1 MARINSNIPSL
12 IAQSNLQRSQA
23 DLDIRLE
30 RLSTGLRINR
40 GKDDPAGLI
49 ISERLRNDIRGVEQA
64 IKNADRASSVIATT
78 ESALTEVNDLL
89 NSIRALIV
97 EGANTG
103 AFSEEEQQANQAQI
117 DSAIDSIT
125 RISNTASFGQLQ
137 VLNGGLDY
145 QLSGVANSAISLAQ
159 VNNATFIN
167 QDSIQVDVDVVA
179 SAQKGALFF
188 RGLPDDS
195 GSIDREIQLEVR
207 GPDGVS
213 VFTFAQDAPLSA
225 LVNGI
230 NAQTGFTGV
239 EAALNNPADP
249 TSGMV
254 FRTSGY
260 GSDSFVSVA
269 ELGTDDSS
277 GTAAQFFK
285 LANNAELPSSPPF
298 DWSNPALTTGTR
310 DEGKDVQ
317 ALVNG
322 VLARGK
328 GLEVLVNSSS
338 LGAELLLNE
347 DFAID
352 PSAATSSFYITGGGA
367 LFQIGP
373 DITVQ
378 QQTNIGIPSVAASNL
393 GATLVNGALQFLSS
407 LKSGQG
413 NSIAENVD
421 DGNDFT
427 TAQNIL
433 DKSIDQITELRGRL
447 GAFERNV
454 LQPSVNSMQTAF
466 ENLSASESRIR
477 DADFAFETSRLTRA
491 QILTSS
497 GTSVLGIANQ
507 QSQQVLQLLG

>member
-23 DLDIRLE
+23 DLDVRLE

-40 GKDDPAGLI
+40 GRDDPAGLI

-89 NSIRALIV
+89 NSIRALMV
-97 EGANTG
+97 ESANTG
-103 AFSEEEQQANQAQI
+103 AFSEEEREANQAQI

-125 RISNTASFGQLQ
+125 RISNTARFGQLQ

-145 QLSGVANSAISLAQ
+145 QLSGVATSAVSNAT
-159 VNNATFIN
+159 VNNATFIGTGA
-167 QDSIQVDVDVVA
+167 IQVDVDVVA
-179 SAQKGALFF
+179 SAQKAGLFF
-188 RGLPDDS
+188 RGMPNDS
-195 GSIDREIQLEVR
+195 GSIDEEINLEIA
-207 GPDGVS
+207 GPDGVN
-213 VFTFAQDAPLSA
+213 VFTFAAGTELSA
-225 LVNGI
+225 IVRGI
-230 NAQTGFTGV
+230 NNQTGFTGV
-239 EAALNNPADP
+239 EAALNNPADH

-254 FRTSGY
+254 FRSADY
-260 GSDSFVSVA
+260 GAESFVSV
-269 ELGTDDSS
+269 LRQGYTGPLPDPF
-277 GTAAQFFK
+277 QLQK
-285 LANNAELPSSPPF
+285 LDNNAEVPTGVPF
-298 DWSNPALTTGTR
+298 NWANAALTGASRDTGQ
-310 DEGKDVQ
+310 DVQ

-322 VLARGK
+322 VLARGN
-328 GLEVLVNSSS
+328 GLEVLVNSSG

-347 DFAID
+347 DFATD
-352 PSAATSSFYITGGGA
+352 PTAADSTFYITGGGA

-378 QQTNIGIPSVAASNL
+378 QQTNIGIPSVAASKL
-393 GATLVNGALQFLSS
+393 GGTLVGSSLQFLSS
-407 LKSGQG
+407 IKSGQG
-413 NSIAENVD
+413 NSIAENVAN
-421 DGNDFT
+421 GNDFT
-427 TAQNIL
+427 VAQDIL
-433 DKSIDQITELRGRL
+433 TKSIDQIAELRGRL

-454 LQPSVNSMQTAF
+454 LQTSVNSMQTAF

-477 DADFAFETSRLTRA
+477 DADFAFETSALTRA